1 MPVLENEIDE
11 LTSRIRMVEFML
23 INNRASPGMPLLGTN
38 VQYQRALRN
47 GGEAEMSCV
56 RPNRRE

>member
-38 VQYQRALRN
+38 VQYQRALKWR
-47 GGEAEMSCV
+47 
-56 RPNRRE
+56 